1 MQILGKEAAWAS
13 LVSTRQQKSP
23 SFYLLGKGVTDL
35 AEPLIKALASLPIVP
50 HACAQI
56 ASATCTCGDFSDDA
70 WCKHVAAVGYHIIN
84 SCEIDP
90 FYPFHLRQ
98 LDIAELSNIGTPK
111 RCVGACNPRCP
122 TSKCICPSEARQPE
136 CICLSDDEDGSSLE
150 HAIKCDWASRERGGV
165 VSGTAAKREPVL
177 WRRAAPCVSVC
188 LACAVSVPG
197 ETRACMVM
205 VSSIRRQYP
214 NTGYKQ
220 VPVYVS

>member
-1 MQILGKEAAWAS
+1 MVQARRRRRLPHHKLMRDRSLLPLLPPPARYCRALKYRHAEA
-13 LVSTRQQKSP
+13 
-23 SFYLLGKGVTDL
+23 
-35 AEPLIKALASLPIVP
+35 
-50 HACAQI
+50 
-56 ASATCTCGDFSDDA
+56 
-70 WCKHVAAVGYHIIN
+70 
-84 SCEIDP
+84 
-90 FYPFHLRQ
+90 
-98 LDIAELSNIGTPK
+98 
-111 RCVGACNPRCP
+111 CVGACNPRCP

-165 VSGTAAKREPVL
+165 VFGTAAKREPVL

-220 VPVYVS
+220 VQVYVS